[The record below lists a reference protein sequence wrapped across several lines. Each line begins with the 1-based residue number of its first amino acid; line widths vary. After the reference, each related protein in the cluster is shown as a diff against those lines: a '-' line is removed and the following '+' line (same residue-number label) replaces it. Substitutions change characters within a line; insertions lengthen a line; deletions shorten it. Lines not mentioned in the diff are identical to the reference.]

1 MTTSAST
8 PAVNQN
14 DHVAA
19 AAYVMKHAGATTLVV
34 LDGQWPGRPVGI
46 ITKAGIARAAAAGED
61 LNDIRIRDVMPGA
74 GRSTR

>member
-1 MTTSAST
+1 MAASAP

-19 AAYVMKHAGATTLVV
+19 AAYLMKHAGATTLVV
-34 LDGQWPGRPVGI
+34 LDGQWPGQPIGI

-61 LNDIRIRDVMPGA
+61 LNDMRIRDVMPSA
-74 GRSTR
+74 RRSTR